1 MFHEQAA
8 RLFAQPQSNICNI
21 QMNCCG
27 LLQLPFLLRNWGI
40 LYISKDACKVMS
52 YTLNAAQNLKLLK
65 GKVLVTQSCLTL
77 CDRMDCSL
85 PGSSVHGIL
94 QARILEWV
102 AVFSSRGSSLLRDRI
117 WLSRV
122 TGRFFT
128 I

>member
-52 YTLNAAQNLKLLK
+52 YTLNVAQNLKLLK
-65 GKVLVTQSCLTL
+65 GKMLVAQSCLTL
-77 CDRMDCSL
+77 CDCMDCSL

-102 AVFSSRGSSLLRDRI
+102 AIFSSRGSSLCRDQI